1 MVRGCHAPADRE
13 DDPLRYRH
21 GSGYVV
27 TADIEDIYARWD
39 DDTGPIEATE
49 GFVQQLLEYAPS
61 DEKQLQS
68 AMSAAR
74 KTWRLMPRRSQRSM
88 CCQTSA
94 CRLFPTLRPSVSRS
108 RCW

>member
-1 MVRGCHAPADRE
+1 MVRGRCHAPADRE

-49 GFVQQLLEYAPS
+49 GFVQQLLLLQPS
-61 DEKQLQS
+61 QCAVHHLS
-68 AMSAAR
+68 FPLLS
-74 KTWRLMPRRSQRSM
+74 LL
-88 CCQTSA
+88 A
-94 CRLFPTLRPSVSRS
+94 CS
-108 RCW
+108 